1 MNVIQRS
8 LKYKIRYL
16 LVRERECERVSV
28 TNHTL
33 IGIFNASD
41 LFSVPVCVC
50 IPPSTG
56 RGCEV
61 TIPCPQG
68 ASLAVCS
75 SYGNT
80 SVTYMFNGTETGL
93 GW

>member
-1 MNVIQRS
+1 M
-8 LKYKIRYL
+8 
-16 LVRERECERVSV
+16 

-56 RGCEV
+56 RGCEI

-80 SVTYMFNGTETGL
+80 SVTYMFNGTNNGL